1 MLKTILI
8 YILSEVDYL
17 ILKFSIYELFRN
29 LSSLADWLSAIGTVS
44 AVMVALYQIRNDK
57 RQDLSD
63 NRPEIMLNIKKHGI
77 YSWYNRKNNGLS
89 RNTFI
94 LGNFGKAS
102 NLSIHL
108 TVSKDKEKIKDWLQH
123 NKLYKIRSSVKKL
136 PEFSNYKVEF
146 QDFLFGT
153 EKAELWFPREYKRFF
168 VTVVCNIQTQRF
180 LDSDLSTLNNNFP
193 VFTYKIQYDY
203 RGKRVESFI
212 KVKPKFKFYNDSDQK
227 RKMIKL
233 TFYIYNHIQ

>member
-1 MLKTILI
+1 M
-8 YILSEVDYL
+8 

-44 AVMVALYQIRNDK
+44 AVIVALYQIRNDK
-57 RQDLSD
+57 RQDLID
-63 NRPEIMLNIKKHGI
+63 NRPEIMLNIKKHSI
-77 YSWYNRKNNGLS
+77 YSWYNRKNNDLS

-94 LGNFGKAS
+94 LGNFGKEVAS

-108 TVSKDKEKIKDWLQH
+108 TVSKNKEEIQDWLQH
-123 NKLYKIRSSVKKL
+123 NKIKSSIKEL

-168 VTVVCNIQTQRF
+168 VTVVRNIQAQRF
-180 LDSDLSTLNNNFP
+180 WDSDLSTLNNNFP

-212 KVKPKFKFYNDSDQK
+212 KVKPKFKFYTDSYQK